1 MSDTKE
7 KIGLIIF
14 SIFFLSD
21 INAQKNET
29 VTLSSEQFNQIKAT
43 ATELY
48 RKLDRVTPGER
59 GAPPSDAFVL
69 FDGSSL
75 DEWQKPY
82 FEYRGSMVE
91 YADRLPELK
100 RGPHIT
106 SPADWKLE
114 KGEMVVV
121 PGAGHVVTKKFLEM
135 FNCTLNGWLQR
146 IVLRAVRITVTADFF
161 LWEFMKFKY

>member
-1 MSDTKE
+1 MRISLLFMSDTKE

-29 VTLSSEQFNQIKAT
+29 VTLSSEQFKQIKAT

-48 RKLDRVTPGER
+48 RELDRVTPGEE

-75 DEWQKPY
+75 DAWQKPL
-82 FEYRGSMVE
+82 F
-91 YADRLPELK
+91 
-100 RGPHIT
+100 
-106 SPADWKLE
+106 
-114 KGEMVVV
+114 
-121 PGAGHVVTKKFLEM
+121 
-135 FNCTLNGWLQR
+135 
-146 IVLRAVRITVTADFF
+146 
-161 LWEFMKFKY
+161 

>member
-21 INAQKNET
+21 INAQENET
-29 VTLSSEQFNQIKAT
+29 MILSSEEFKQIKAS
-43 ATELY
+43 ATELF
-48 RKLDRVTPGER
+48 RALDRVTPGDG

-82 FEYRGSMVE
+82 FEYSGSMME
-91 YADRLPELK
+91 
-100 RGPHIT
+100 
-106 SPADWKLE
+106 
-114 KGEMVVV
+114 
-121 PGAGHVVTKKFLEM
+121 
-135 FNCTLNGWLQR
+135 C
-146 IVLRAVRITVTADFF
+146 LR
-161 LWEFMKFKY
+161 